1 MDITS
6 FCLHATAAAV
16 MGAAI
21 GLERQWHLLH
31 SVGLRTNAL
40 VALGADLFVS
50 LPAQLGG
57 LPGPGHLAGQVA
69 TGVGFLGGGVI
80 LREGLTVKG
89 MNTAATLWCSA
100 AVGALTGAGMP
111 LAGLAGTVGVLTIH
125 LTLRPVSDW
134 LDRRLR
140 AAPNTPTV
148 YRLRVRCRSGC
159 EIAVRALLLK
169 FFHDHPTMT
178 IQGVTTQEV
187 SEPGVAG
194 VVAEIRSEQRDDR
207 AMEELMTLVNNE
219 VSVSAVSWVK
229 GQPE

>member
-1 MDITS
+1 MDLTS
-6 FCLHATAAAV
+6 FCLHAAAAAL

-31 SVGLRTNAL
+31 TVGLRTNAL
-40 VALGADLFVS
+40 VALGADLYVS
-50 LPAQLGG
+50 LPGLLGG
-57 LPGPGHLAGQVA
+57 NPGPAHLAGQVA

-125 LTLRPVSDW
+125 LTLRPVSEW

-140 AAPNTPTV
+140 AAPNAATV
-148 YRLRVRCRSGC
+148 YRLRVRCRDGC
-159 EIAVRALLLK
+159 EAEVRALLLK

-178 IQGVTTQEV
+178 IQGVTTQEGG
-187 SEPGVAG
+187 EPGVAG

-207 AMEELMTLVNNE
+207 AMEELMALVNDE
-219 VSVSAVSWVK
+219 ASVSSVSWEK

>member
-1 MDITS
+1 MDLTS
-6 FCLHATAAAV
+6 FCLHAAAAAL

-31 SVGLRTNAL
+31 TVGLRTNAL

-50 LPAQLGG
+50 LPAHLGG
-57 LPGPGHLAGQVA
+57 LPSPSHLAGQVA

-111 LAGLAGTVGVLTIH
+111 LAGLAGTLGVLTIH

-134 LDRRLR
+134 LDHRLR
-140 AAPNTPTV
+140 AAPNAATV
-148 YRLRVRCRSGC
+148 YRLRVR
-159 EIAVRALLLK
+159 
-169 FFHDHPTMT
+169 
-178 IQGVTTQEV
+178 
-187 SEPGVAG
+187 
-194 VVAEIRSEQRDDR
+194 
-207 AMEELMTLVNNE
+207 
-219 VSVSAVSWVK
+219 
-229 GQPE
+229 